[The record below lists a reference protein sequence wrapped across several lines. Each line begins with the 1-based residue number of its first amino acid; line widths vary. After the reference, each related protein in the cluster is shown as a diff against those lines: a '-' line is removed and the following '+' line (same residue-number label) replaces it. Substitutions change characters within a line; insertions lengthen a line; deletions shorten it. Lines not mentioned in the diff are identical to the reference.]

1 VENKGNFTDPNFSP
15 AQDGFV
21 GDVESTLGKEILDLD
36 RTRLA

>member
-15 AQDGFV
+15 AQDGF